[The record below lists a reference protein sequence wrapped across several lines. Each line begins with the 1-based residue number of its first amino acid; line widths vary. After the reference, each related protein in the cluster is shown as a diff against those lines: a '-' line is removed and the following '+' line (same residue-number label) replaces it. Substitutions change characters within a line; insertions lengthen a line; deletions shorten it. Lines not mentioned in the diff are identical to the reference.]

1 MKHTITILVE
11 NEFGVLTRI
20 AGLFSA
26 RGYNIESL
34 NVAATLDATI
44 SRMTLVTRGD
54 EHVVEQIK
62 KQLNK
67 LIPVIKAEDI
77 SHDAH
82 MEREMLLVKVKAP
95 EGQRAEVL
103 RMADVF
109 RAKVVDVSE
118 KSYTMELTGKANKLN
133 AFLRMLEP
141 IGIIELTRTG
151 PVGMRRGAKGFTIEP
166 CSG

>member
-1 MKHTITILVE
+1 MRHTITILVE

-34 NVAATLDATI
+34 NVAPTLDATV

-54 EHVVEQIK
+54 EHVIEQIK

-67 LIPVIKAEDI
+67 LIPVIKTEDI
-77 SHDAH
+77 SHKAH
-82 MEREMLLVKVKAP
+82 MEREMVLIKVRAEEKS
-95 EGQRAEVL
+95 RAEVL

-109 RAKVVDVSE
+109 RAKVVDVSAR
-118 KSYTMELTGKANKLN
+118 SYTLELTGKANKLD
-133 AFLRMLEP
+133 AFMRMLEP
-141 IGIIELTRTG
+141 LGIIEMTRTG
-151 PVGMRRGAKGFTIEP
+151 PVGMRRGEKGFVVEP
-166 CSG
+166 

>member
-1 MKHTITILVE
+1 MRHTITVLVE

-34 NVAATLDATI
+34 NVAPTLDPTM

-54 EHVVEQIK
+54 EHVIEQIE

-67 LIPVIKAEDI
+67 LIPVIKTEDLTRQ
-77 SHDAH
+77 SH
-82 MEREMLLVKVKAP
+82 MEREMMLVKVQAAEKT
-95 EGQRAEVL
+95 RAEVL
-103 RMADVF
+103 RMAEVF
-109 RAKVVDVSE
+109 RANVVDVSE
-118 KSYTMELTGKANKLN
+118 LSYTLELTGKADKLD

-141 IGIIELTRTG
+141 LSIIEMTRTG
-151 PVGMRRGAKGFTIEP
+151 PVGMRRGAKGFGLE
-166 CSG
+166 G

>member
-1 MKHTITILVE
+1 MRHTIAVLVE

-34 NVAATLDATI
+34 NVAPTLDATM

-54 EHVVEQIK
+54 EQVIEQIK

-67 LIPVIKAEDI
+67 LIPVIRVEDLTRQ
-77 SHDAH
+77 AH
-82 MEREMLLVKVKAP
+82 MERELLLVKVEAAS
-95 EGQRAEVL
+95 ETRAEVL
-103 RMADVF
+103 RMAEVF
-109 RAKVVDVSE
+109 RANVVDVSE
-118 KSYTMELTGKANKLN
+118 ASYTLELTGKADKLD

-141 IGIIELTRTG
+141 HGIIEMTRTG
-151 PVGMRRGAKGFTIEP
+151 PVGMRRGAKGLTLD
-166 CSG
+166 

>member
-34 NVAATLDATI
+34 NVAPTVDATA
-44 SRMTLVTRGD
+44 SRMTLVTRGN
-54 EHVVEQIK
+54 EKVIEQIK

-67 LIPVIKAEDI
+67 LIPVIRVEDLTRQ
-77 SHDAH
+77 SH
-82 MEREMLLVKVKAP
+82 MERGMMLAKVQATEKT
-95 EGQRAEVL
+95 RAEVL
-103 RMADVF
+103 RMAEVF
-109 RAKVVDVSE
+109 RASVVDVSE
-118 KSYTMELTGKANKLN
+118 SSYTLELTGKENKLD

-141 IGIIELTRTG
+141 HGIIEMTRTG
-151 PVGMRRGAKGFTIEP
+151 PVGMRRGARGL
-166 CSG
+166 SVDQS